1 MILFDDG
8 KYKIELSE
16 DKDNYYRVTLSKDD
30 SVIVRE
36 IISYDDALE
45 IIKTLEEENN
55 KDTAVFRCKYDVVN
69 NERTVLGQQER
80 DIQAKSKQEAKN
92 KLRNEIYKRFPSSQ
106 YNIVNLRIEKI

>member
-45 IIKTLEEENN
+45 IIKTLEEDN
-55 KDTAVFRCKYDVVN
+55 KDTTVFRCKYDVVN
-69 NERTVLGQQER
+69 NERTVLGQQEC

-92 KLRNEIYKRFPSSQ
+92 KLRNEVYKRFPSSQ

>member
-45 IIKTLEEENN
+45 IIKILEEDN
-55 KDTAVFRCKYDVVN
+55 KDTAVFRCKCDVVN

-92 KLRNEIYKRFPSSQ
+92 KLKKEIYKRFPNSQ